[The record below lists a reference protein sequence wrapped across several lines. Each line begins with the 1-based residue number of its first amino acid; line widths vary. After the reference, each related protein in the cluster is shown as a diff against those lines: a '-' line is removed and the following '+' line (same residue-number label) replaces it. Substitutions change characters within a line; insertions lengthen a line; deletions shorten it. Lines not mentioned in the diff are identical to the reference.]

1 MRSKVRTRIGSMLVC
16 LAMLLSLLPV
26 TALAAEG
33 TECTESDCA
42 HVAAIGNTHYGT
54 LADAFNAAIDGDT
67 VKVLKDS
74 NIDEGIEISEG
85 NVVLDLNGKT
95 VSYVQ
100 SKSNDDVGIIDIN
113 GTANVTVTGN
123 GSFTYTDGYP
133 PATPPCPHGWGR
145 RGARCP
151 DPAAE
156 AGSYPPVADATQILG

>member
-54 LADAFNAAIDGDT
+54 LADAFNAAIHGDT

-123 GSFTYTDGYP
+123 GSFTYTDGYYNSSMMN
-133 PATPPCPHGWGR
+133 W
-145 RGARCP
+145 
-151 DPAAE
+151 DIFLE
-156 AGSYPPVADATQILG
+156 